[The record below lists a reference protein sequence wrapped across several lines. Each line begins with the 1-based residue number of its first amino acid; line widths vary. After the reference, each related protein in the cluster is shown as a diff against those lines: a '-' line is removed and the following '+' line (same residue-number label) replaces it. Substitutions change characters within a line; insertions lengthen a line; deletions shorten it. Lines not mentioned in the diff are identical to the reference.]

1 MATDIPTSP
10 CAAISFATKPSTTDP
25 RPDGA
30 GVGGGG
36 HDCTGGVLL
45 PPQATRPHATKKR
58 VAAARAFR
66 PTVSNKTRK
75 GNASLYRCDM
85 GVINDLALSVP
96 DAQIPKQVAI
106 SKESWEIQVA
116 RLAGQ
121 VVTSTYALGE
131 KA

>member
-1 MATDIPTSP
+1 
-10 CAAISFATKPSTTDP
+10 
-25 RPDGA
+25 
-30 GVGGGG
+30 
-36 HDCTGGVLL
+36 
-45 PPQATRPHATKKR
+45 
-58 VAAARAFR
+58 
-66 PTVSNKTRK
+66 
-75 GNASLYRCDM
+75 M